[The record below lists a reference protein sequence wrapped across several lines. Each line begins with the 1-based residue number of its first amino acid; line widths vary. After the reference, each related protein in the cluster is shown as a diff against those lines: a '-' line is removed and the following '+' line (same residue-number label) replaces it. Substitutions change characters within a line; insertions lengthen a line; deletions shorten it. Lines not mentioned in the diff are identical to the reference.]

1 MTATAPKWRERRPQA
16 GYLRTNR
23 DRSPQR
29 QQIRAAVV
37 EAALRL
43 FLDRGHLAVRVEDI
57 VDEVGISRATFYKY
71 FAERDEILAELFAQL
86 LTTGVDPP
94 PGGSS
99 LERIQNLLVT
109 AAQQMTRS
117 EDLARF
123 VYSIP
128 LRHDAV
134 LPGGVGQ
141 PAVMTMVQRLV
152 EEGVAAGELRSDV
165 PAAVLSRRLA
175 GSFEAAMREWA
186 TRQVDDAPKRV
197 RLLLD
202 VAIGGLRPSH

>member
-1 MTATAPKWRERRPQA
+1 MPRLRLTTWPA
-16 GYLRTNR
+16 GHVGTFTVSCLFF
-23 DRSPQR
+23 
-29 QQIRAAVV
+29 AALLAVV
-37 EAALRL
+37 FPWCGCRNSATLCNL
-43 FLDRGHLAVRVEDI
+43 GVFEDI
-57 VDEVGISRATFYKY
+57 VDEVGISRATFYKH

-86 LTTGVDPP
+86 LTTDVEPP
-94 PGGSS
+94 QGGSS

-109 AAQQMTRS
+109 ASQQMTKW

-134 LPGGVGQ
+134 LPGGSGE
-141 PAVMTMVQRLV
+141 PAVMTTVQGLV
-152 EEGVAAGELRSDV
+152 QEGVAAGELRSDV
-165 PAAVLSRRLA
+165 PADVLSRHLA

-186 TRQVDDAPKRV
+186 IRQVDDAPERV

-202 VAIGGLRPSH
+202 VAIGGLRPSN